1 MMKKSLFILYILII
15 LPVMLVY
22 SSEQTD
28 ILLESAIEEFSK
40 ENYDGALE
48 ILDQVLEEEPDNTI
62 AQDYRKT
69 IEEIANINNG
79 NGKVVEDEE
88 ASPDFLEELG
98 AKNGNNNKDKD
109 KKDVLSLY
117 TYGGVTSDDYLI
129 MEQGVKLILGLPVF
143 NFSVKTTP
151 LSYKD
156 NEETE
161 EEALELQDLFSS
173 SNIGFDFSVG
183 LRYFPYERR
192 NVNGGFTD
200 FKLGAFN
207 FTEDDTV
214 IPYVGFDAEVHML
227 AVLGSN
233 FFFDNFWVG
242 GRGSLYL
249 HNDQVVDN
257 YYIEGKA
264 GINLGYFN
272 IGAYYAVTDMAS
284 LETEIY
290 NKTSYGIKLGLS
302 F

>member
-1 MMKKSLFILYILII
+1 MKKSLFIFYILII
-15 LPVMLVY
+15 FPVMLVS

-48 ILDQVLEEEPDNTI
+48 IIDRVLEEEPDNTI

-79 NGKVVEDEE
+79 NDEVVEEE
-88 ASPDFLEELG
+88 EGDKPDLLEELG
-98 AKNGNNNKDKD
+98 AKNGNKNKDKS
-109 KKDVLSLY
+109 KKDVLSIY
-117 TYGGVTSDDYLI
+117 AYGGVSTDNYLI
-129 MEQGVKLILGLPVF
+129 MEQGIKLILGLPVF
-143 NFSVKTTP
+143 NISVKTNP
-151 LSYKD
+151 LSYED
-156 NEETE
+156 NEETGD
-161 EEALELQDLFSS
+161 EALELQDLFSS
-173 SNIGFDFSVG
+173 SNMGFDFSVG

-192 NVNGGFTD
+192 NVNGGFAD

-233 FFFDNFWVG
+233 FFFNNFWLG

-264 GINLGYFN
+264 GINLGHFN
-272 IGAYYAVTDMAS
+272 IGAYYSVADMTS

-290 NKTSYGIKLGLS
+290 NKTAYGIKLGLS